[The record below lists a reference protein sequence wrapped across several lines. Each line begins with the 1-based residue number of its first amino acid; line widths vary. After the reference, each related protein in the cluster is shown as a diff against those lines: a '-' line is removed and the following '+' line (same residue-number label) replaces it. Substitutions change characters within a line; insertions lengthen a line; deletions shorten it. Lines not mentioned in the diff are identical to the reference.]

1 MEKLYSEDFT
11 DKEKE
16 KIISSLKQVIEVIVA
31 CLYDVQPNK
40 LSEEESR

>member
-31 CLYDVQPNK
+31 CLCDVQPNK